1 MAERVD
7 ELLSEYQDYVMAD
20 RLRRALGGPLTP
32 EGPTLTLARYA
43 ARRLRRQDL
52 ARALVRKEVPLAA
65 LGEIERL
72 TEALCFGF
80 WHNPQE
86 VAGFL
91 RRAIRLGG
99 HPLLGSP
106 EALAGLLTEGERR
119 RLTPAGVRR
128 VAGHYHACL
137 SLAAPTH
144 SPESFE
150 RLYARLEASRPPLFL
165 DGLSAVQEA

>member
-1 MAERVD
+1 
-7 ELLSEYQDYVMAD
+7 MAD
-20 RLRRALGGPLTP
+20 RLRRELGGALRPD
-32 EGPTLTLARYA
+32 GPTLSVPQYA
-43 ARRLRRQDL
+43 ARRLRRQEL

-65 LGEIERL
+65 LAEIERL
-72 TEALCFGF
+72 TDEMSFGF

-86 VAGFL
+86 VAAFL
-91 RRAIRLGG
+91 RRAIAQGG

-106 EALAGLLTEGERR
+106 EALSGLLTDDERR
-119 RLTPAGVRR
+119 RLTPAGVSR

-144 SPESFE
+144 SPDSFD
-150 RLYARLEASRPPLFL
+150 RLYARVEASRPPLFL